1 MLAQPGHP
9 VFLDVLGRIIRD
21 VAKHRSVS
29 ADYTK
34 GQFKEEISKETLFN
48 VVSWTFLHPED
59 QGRIL
64 TSGA

>member
-21 VAKHRSVS
+21 VFKHRSVS

-48 VVSWTFLHPED
+48 VVSWTFVHRKIKD
-59 QGRIL
+59 GF
-64 TSGA
+64 

>member
-21 VAKHRSVS
+21 VAKDRSVS

-48 VVSWTFLHPED
+48 VVSSNCRYLPSDED
-59 QGRIL
+59 
-64 TSGA
+64 SHAA